1 MKNPVRIKR
10 ICELLEK
17 AWNKKPDQRLG
28 QFLVNYI
35 YDRFEND
42 NKVFYV
48 EDEIIEQRIEEFL
61 EKKNNIS

>member
-1 MKNPVRIKR
+1 MKDPIRIKR

-17 AWNKKPDQRLG
+17 ACNKKPDQRFG